1 MITRSFPTLDE
12 GRQCHASTLAVAGG
26 RPVVAWFAG
35 TREGTPDNRIHV
47 AGPGGTRV
55 LDTGRNVAHWNPVL
69 TPGPDTERSS
79 AERADSRALWLF
91 CKVGARNSEWV
102 TLVTRSHGGG
112 RTWEPV
118 RELVPGDRSGGRGP
132 VKNPPLV
139 TPDGLWL
146 APASVEEWGERPR
159 WSPFVD
165 VSADGGRTWERAPIP
180 VDRSGLRGAGH
191 IQPALWWGASG
202 PVALMRSTEGRAH
215 RSGSPDG
222 GRTWTAAEPTGLP
235 NGNSGLSAVAL
246 PSGRVACVHNP
257 STTDWGPRC
266 PLVVSVSDDD
276 GWSWRQALVL
286 DGGADP
292 AGGFAPGDGGVVT
305 SGAGEYSYPTAVLDG
320 DRLLVSYTWQRRGI
334 VLAEVS
340 VGSL

>member
-1 MITRSFPTLDE
+1 MTLDE
-12 GRQCHASTLAVAGG
+12 GRQCHGSTVAVAGG

-47 AGPGGTRV
+47 AGPAGTRV
-55 LDTGRNVAHWNPVL
+55 LDTGRDVAHWNPVL
-69 TPGPDTERSS
+69 APGPDGL
-79 AERADSRALWLF
+79 LWLF
-91 CKVGARNSEWV
+91 CKVGARISEWM
-102 TLVTRSHGGG
+102 TLVTRSPDGGAC
-112 RTWEPV
+112 WEPV

-132 VKNPPLV
+132 VKNPPLS
-139 TPDGLWL
+139 TPGGLWL
-146 APASVEEWGERPR
+146 APASVEEWGTRPR

-165 VSADGGRTWERAPIP
+165 VSADSGRTWERAPIA
-180 VDRSGLRGAGH
+180 VDRSALRGAGH
-191 IQPALWWGASG
+191 IQPALWWGATG

-222 GRTWTAAEPTGLP
+222 GRTWTPAVPTGLP

-246 PSGRVACVHNP
+246 PSGQVACVHNP
-257 STTDWGPRC
+257 SDRDWGPRC

-276 GWSWRQALVL
+276 GWTWRQVLVL
-286 DGGADP
+286 DDGADA

-320 DRLLVSYTWQRRGI
+320 DRLFVSYTWQRRGI
-334 VLAEVS
+334 VLAEV
-340 VGSL
+340 LLADLTPLTP